1 MRHDLHIRIP
11 TKPESP
17 RTIPESTPL
26 QLISEAAFSR
36 LHRSNYY
43 NFFLILSFLISLGE
57 SILVGFGADGVAF
70 DLQIAFLAAASTL
83 FLLVLLTE
91 VRYLVAEDDIGEVKR
106 PLLVFSL
113 FGPDV
118 VFEASCLAFGWATL
132 FVRPGLAAL
141 RCLRLFRF
149 FSYSHLYG
157 GGETL
162 INMDVRQLFGLRQAI
177 SWAIVYLER
186 IGRELFSGN
195 SLGGLVIVAIFFFI
209 SYLFAVIFWVE
220 KSDLLIDGSKYGNDC
235 TTLNNCFITI
245 LRLGFLDTNGFDYLQ
260 GIMNSGARGYAFL
273 LLLYVVVAALI
284 LLNGLV
290 GVFSRV
296 FVPTK
301 GASANNTTVL
311 TRGVSQKINTDR
323 ASLQLRPITPS
334 NNGGTPRMS
343 NGHPAPPGSNQSVA
357 SDQTDTA
364 ELASTIELLRL
375 EIASLN
381 GKVSHIHEMLRS
393 RLVVGPVGSPS
404 SSLSTTIVAP
414 ESRPVGVSAQEQ
426 RDRQKVAALERT
438 IDRAALM
445 AKKLSSTSAF
455 TFSGPDADEDEH
467 KDQSPHHGRVEIPST
482 ITEEDDS
489 VPIANE

>member
-1 MRHDLHIRIP
+1 
-11 TKPESP
+11 
-17 RTIPESTPL
+17 
-26 QLISEAAFSR
+26 
-36 LHRSNYY
+36 
-43 NFFLILSFLISLGE
+43 
-57 SILVGFGADGVAF
+57 
-70 DLQIAFLAAASTL
+70 
-83 FLLVLLTE
+83 
-91 VRYLVAEDDIGEVKR
+91 
-106 PLLVFSL
+106 
-113 FGPDV
+113 
-118 VFEASCLAFGWATL
+118 
-132 FVRPGLAAL
+132 
-141 RCLRLFRF
+141 
-149 FSYSHLYG
+149 
-157 GGETL
+157 
-162 INMDVRQLFGLRQAI
+162 MDVRQLFGVRQAI

-220 KSDLLIDGSKYGNDC
+220 KSDLLIEGSKYGNDC

-284 LLNGLV
+284 LLNGLI

-296 FVPTK
+296 FVPAK
-301 GASANNTTVL
+301 VVAANNAAAL
-311 TRGVSQKINTDR
+311 QRGVSQKIIADR
-323 ASLQLRPITPS
+323 ASVQLRPITPS
-334 NNGGTPRMS
+334 NNGGTPRLS
-343 NGHPAPPGSNQSVA
+343 NNPSAAAPGSNQSVA
-357 SDQTDTA
+357 SDQTEMA

-404 SSLSTTIVAP
+404 SPTTTAP
-414 ESRPVGVSAQEQ
+414 LDSRPVASSQEQ
-426 RDRQKVAALERT
+426 RDRQKAATLERT

-445 AKKLSSTSAF
+445 AKKMSSTSAF

-467 KDQSPHHGRVEIPST
+467 KDKAPHPHAQVEIPAT
-482 ITEEDDS
+482 ITEEG
-489 VPIANE
+489 E

>member
-36 LHRSNYY
+36 LHRSKYY
-43 NFFLILSFLISLGE
+43 NFLLILSFLISLGE

-70 DLQIAFLAAASTL
+70 DLQIAFLAAASGL
-83 FLLVLLTE
+83 FLLVSLTE

-106 PLLVFSL
+106 PLLILSL

-118 VFEASCLAFGWATL
+118 VFEASCLAFGWAAL

-141 RCLRLFRF
+141 RCVRLFRF
-149 FSYSHLYG
+149 FSYVHLYG
-157 GGETL
+157 GGETV
-162 INMDVRQLFGLRQAI
+162 INMDMRQLFGLRQAI

-195 SLGGLVIVAIFFFI
+195 SLGGLVIVAIFFYI

-220 KSDLLIDGSKYGNDC
+220 KSDLLIEGSKYGNDC

-284 LLNGLV
+284 LLNGLI

-296 FVPTK
+296 FVPAK
-301 GASANNTTVL
+301 VVSSNNATAL
-311 TRGVSQKINTDR
+311 QRGMSQKINTDR
-323 ASLQLRPITPS
+323 ASLPLRPITPS
-334 NNGGTPRMS
+334 NNGTPRLS
-343 NGHPAPPGSNQSVA
+343 NNQTAAQGSNQSVA
-357 SDQTDTA
+357 SDQTDMA

-375 EIASLN
+375 EIAALN

-393 RLVVGPVGSPS
+393 RLVVGPGGSPS
-404 SSLSTTIVAP
+404 TIIAAP
-414 ESRPVGVSAQEQ
+414 EPRPVVTSHEQ
-426 RDRQKVAALERT
+426 RERQKAAALERT

-445 AKKLSSTSAF
+445 AKKMSSTSAF
-455 TFSGPDADEDEH
+455 TFSGPDGDEDEH
-467 KDQSPHHGRVEIPST
+467 KDKSPSHGHVDIPAT
-482 ITEEDDS
+482 INEDEGTA